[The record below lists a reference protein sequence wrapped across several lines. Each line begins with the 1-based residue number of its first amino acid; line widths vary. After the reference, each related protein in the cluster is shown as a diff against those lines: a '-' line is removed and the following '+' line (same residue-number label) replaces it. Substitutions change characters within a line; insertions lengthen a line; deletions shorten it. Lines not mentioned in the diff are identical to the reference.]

1 MSPEPPWVEALV
13 RFLTHPLVS
22 PLLLS
27 VAALGLV
34 FELKAGAFGLGG
46 LVSVLAL
53 ALFFGAS
60 YIQGLA
66 GWQEALLL
74 VVGLVALAFEIL
86 VLPGFG
92 IAGVIGLVCLTV
104 SVVLALTGTAPSPTD
119 LAQALAILAASAVIS
134 AAVIY
139 TWIRHLPTSNRFGGL
154 LLKGA
159 GHRVEG
165 FVTAPSRPELV
176 GRSGIAL
183 TDLRPSGTA
192 GFGEE
197 RLDVVTEGEYLA
209 EGTTI
214 EVIRSDGYRHV
225 VRAARDLRTGA
236 LT

>member
-27 VAALGLV
+27 VGVLGLV

-92 IAGVIGLVCLTV
+92 VAGVIGLVCLTV

-139 TWIRHLPTSNRFGGL
+139 TWVRHLPTSNRFSGL

-159 GHRVEG
+159 GHRVDG